1 MAPTEKRFTTGFLGE
16 PVRDARSAEWE
27 RMTAVSL
34 AVTGHG
40 VIRLSHHQPLQARG
54 PT

>member
-1 MAPTEKRFTTGFLGE
+1 MAPAEKRFTTGFPGE

-34 AVTGHG
+34 TLMDHG
-40 VIRLSHHQPLQARG
+40 MVR
-54 PT
+54 

>member
-1 MAPTEKRFTTGFLGE
+1 MATLTHKRSAGFRGV
-16 PVRDARSAEWE
+16 PNRDARSAEWE

-34 AVTGHG
+34 TVTDRG
-40 VIRLSHHQPLQARG
+40 VIRLSHHNPLQARG